1 MSWIKSNIDVRIFS
15 QTKDLSPISLTQGMA
30 LSTSQAMII
39 AIQEAYQGAARVS
52 PNPLVGCVVLDSNGN
67 FLSKGYHEF
76 YGGNHAEVNA
86 VASLSSKDL
95 EGAHVI
101 VTLEPCAH
109 EGKTPSCAKMLAKLP
124 IAKVTYGLK
133 DPNPLVSGQGAAI
146 LMEAGKKVAIYNEA
160 DFNLDLTLELE
171 ELAENFLFNFREKKV
186 FVALKWAQSLD
197 GKMALTNGHSQWIT
211 NFKSRE
217 YAHYL
222 RAIYDATLVGAN
234 TIAFDNPQLNIR
246 LEGINKKNKI
256 VIFDHQGRIYK
267 NKSSCRFSQI
277 HESENIC
284 FIIDKEYQEKIK
296 EENSKVLFIEKTDH
310 HYDLAQLNQKLYE
323 WGIRS
328 LLVEGGAKTL
338 QYFLEQ
344 KQWQRIYAF
353 VAPMIL
359 GQGLSYSSE
368 ININSMTEKLLL
380 HHSKSMNLQNDILI
394 TGKRELI

>member
-1 MSWIKSNIDVRIFS
+1 MSWIKSNTDLRAFS
-15 QTKDLSPISLTQGMA
+15 LVSEIAQISLTRGQA
-30 LSTSQAMII
+30 LSVSQAMGI
-39 AIQEAYQGAARVS
+39 AIREAYKGATRVS
-52 PNPLVGCVVLDSNGN
+52 PNPLVGCVVLDSKGN

-76 YGGNHAEVNA
+76 YGGGHAEVNA
-86 VASLSSKDL
+86 VASLSAKDL

-133 DPNPLVSGQGAAI
+133 DPNPLVAGQGAAI
-146 LMEAGKKVAIYNEA
+146 LLAAGKKVDVYSEA
-160 DFNLDLTLELE
+160 DYNLDLTLALE

-211 NFKSRE
+211 NSQSRE

-234 TIAFDNPQLNIR
+234 TITFDNPQLNIR
-246 LEGINKKNKI
+246 LEGISKKNKI
-256 VIFDHQGRIYK
+256 VIFDPQARVYK
-267 NKSSCRFSQI
+267 NKDSYRFNQI
-277 HESENIC
+277 HDPENIC
-284 FIIDKEYQEKIK
+284 FIVDKEHQEKMEK
-296 EENSKVLFIEKTDH
+296 TNSTVLFIEKTNRQ
-310 HYDLAQLNQKLYE
+310 YDLAQLNQKLYE
-323 WGIRS
+323 WGVRS

-338 QYFLEQ
+338 QYFLQQ

-368 ININSMTEKLLL
+368 MNINSMTEKLLL